1 MNPALFSE
9 FPKIT
14 KDAWLAQV
22 TKDLKGKNFDDT
34 LTWHTTEN
42 FDIQP
47 YYAQEDLEALPIGQI
62 QAAQRN
68 KKSGAMQNRISI
80 KFIEEKKTNTL
91 IINSLQSGVDAV
103 MVDFDDRPISEV
115 SLVRLLNNVKLSE
128 TPIYFKTHQ
137 KNELLGNLLKSV
149 AYQPKGGFQ
158 SDFLAQSF
166 LATNHAT
173 STSTWENTKYLIEKT
188 AQFPHFQAF
197 NVESHVFHNAGAN
210 AVQELAF
217 MLASAI
223 EYLDKLTNLGLT
235 PEQIITKF
243 SFSISIGTNYFMEI
257 AKLRALRY
265 LWSKVL
271 DAYNVSSLIQN
282 CLVHGQTSSF
292 YEAKLSPYTN
302 MIRATTEAMSS
313 IMGGCDALTVLP
325 YDGSENVDFAQRIAR
340 NVTTL
345 MQEEA
350 HLDKT
355 LDPSAGSYYVENLTH
370 KLASEAWILLQKI
383 EKMGGIVATFEQ
395 GFMQKIINESYEAKI
410 QNLRNGKVMVG
421 VNKFRVEPEKDLKIV
436 ENIAESSVFL
446 QKRRLSEV
454 FE

>member
-1 MNPALFSE
+1 MNHSLFSE

-47 YYAQEDLEALPIGQI
+47 YYTQEDLEALPIEQI
-62 QAAQRN
+62 QAVQRN
-68 KKSGAMQNRISI
+68 KKSGVMQNRITI
-80 KFIEEKKTNTL
+80 GFVEEKETNSL
-91 IINSLQSGVDAV
+91 IINSLQSGADAV
-103 MVDFDDRPISEV
+103 TVDFDDRLISEI
-115 SLVRLLNNVKLSE
+115 SLVRLLNNIKLSE
-128 TPIYFKTHQ
+128 TPVYFKTHQ
-137 KNELLGNLLKSV
+137 KNELLENLLKFV
-149 AYQPKGGFQ
+149 GYQPKGGFQ
-158 SDFLAQSF
+158 SDFLADSF
-166 LATNHAT
+166 FSPNHDI
-173 STSTWENTKYLIEKT
+173 SISTWENTKYLIEKT
-188 AQFPHFQAF
+188 AKFPHFQAF
-197 NVESHVFHNAGAN
+197 SIESHVYHSAGAN

-217 MLASAI
+217 TMASAV
-223 EYLDKLTNLGLT
+223 EYLDQLTSLGLA
-235 PEQIITKF
+235 PEQIITRF
-243 SFSISIGTNYFMEI
+243 TFSISIGTNYFIEI

-282 CLVHGQTSSF
+282 CFVHGQTSSF
-292 YEAKLSPYTN
+292 YEAKLSPYAN
-302 MIRATTEAMSS
+302 MIRATTEAMSG

-325 YDGSENVDFAQRIAR
+325 YDGSKNVDFAQRIAQ
-340 NVTTL
+340 NVTIL

-355 LDPSAGSYYVENLTH
+355 LDPSAGSYYVENLTY
-370 KLASEAWILLQKI
+370 KLASEAWILFQKI

-395 GFMQKIINESYEAKI
+395 GFMQEIINESYEAKMKSL
-410 QNLRNGKVMVG
+410 QNGKVMVG
-421 VNKFRVEPEKDLKIV
+421 VNKFRVEPENELLLGETITKNSI
-436 ENIAESSVFL
+436 FL
-446 QKRRLSEV
+446 QNRRVSEI

>member
-14 KDAWLAQV
+14 KDAWLAQAA
-22 TKDLKGKNFDDT
+22 KDLKGKNFDDT
-34 LTWHTTEN
+34 LVWHPTED

-47 YYAQEDLEALPIGQI
+47 YYAQEDLETLPIEQI

-68 KKSGAMQNRISI
+68 KKSGIIQNRILV
-80 KFIEEKKTNTL
+80 KFIDERESNNL
-91 IINSLQSGVDAV
+91 IINSLQSGADAV
-103 MVDFDDRPISEV
+103 MVDFGEIPVSEIN
-115 SLVRLLNNVKLSE
+115 LVRLLNNVKLSE
-128 TPIYFKTHQ
+128 TPIYFKTQQ
-137 KNELLGNLLKSV
+137 KNELLENLLKFVS
-149 AYQPKGGFQ
+149 YQPKGGFQ
-158 SDFLAQSF
+158 TDFLAQSF
-166 LATNHAT
+166 FATNHAI

-197 NVESHVFHNAGAN
+197 SIESHVYHNAGAN

-217 MLASAI
+217 TLASAV

-235 PEQIITKF
+235 PEQIIPKF

-265 LWSKVL
+265 LWSKIL
-271 DAYNVSSLIQN
+271 DAYNVSDQISS

-302 MIRATTEAMSS
+302 MLRTTTEAMSG
-313 IMGGCDALTVLP
+313 IMGGCDSLTVLA
-325 YDGSENVDFAQRIAR
+325 YDGSENNEFAQRIAR

-355 LDPSAGSYYVENLTH
+355 IDPSAGSYYVENLTH
-370 KLASEAWILLQKI
+370 KLASEAWTLFQKI
-383 EKMGGIVATFEQ
+383 EKMGGIVASFEQ
-395 GFMQKIINESYEAKI
+395 GFMKEEISKSYENRVK
-410 QNLRNGKVMVG
+410 NLQNGKVMVG

-436 ENIAESSVFL
+436 ENITESSIFL
-446 QKRRLSEV
+446 QNRRVSEI